1 MRGWRI
7 EGVVRFNKCVESVL
21 LRCHIKQ
28 VKDKLETD
36 IRKRYISELEK
47 EEEHEH
53 QLFDSNIS
61 NGIDDDDEAAVDAYD
76 LASETPELND
86 DDVLLTYRSL
96 V

>member
-1 MRGWRI
+1 
-7 EGVVRFNKCVESVL
+7 
-21 LRCHIKQ
+21 
-28 VKDKLETD
+28 LETD

-76 LASETPELND
+76 LASEPPELND
-86 DDVLLTYRSL
+86 DDVLLTYRAL